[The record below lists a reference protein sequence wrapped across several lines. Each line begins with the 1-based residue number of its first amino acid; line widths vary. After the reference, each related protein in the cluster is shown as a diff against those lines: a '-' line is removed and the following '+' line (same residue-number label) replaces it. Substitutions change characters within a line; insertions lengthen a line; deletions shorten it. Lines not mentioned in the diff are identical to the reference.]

1 MPSIPFVELKN
12 KIRSMHAAEGSPV
25 SSREAHR
32 LARGIDFTE
41 FAAAFANA
49 AEAYDRD
56 VSDETGERAVNN
68 VLVEYLSRYGSLT
81 APRIEVL
88 AA

>member
-12 KIRSMHAAEGSPV
+12 KIRSMHAAEGAPV

-49 AEAYDRD
+49 AEAYSRD
-56 VSDETGERAVNN
+56 VSDETGENAVDN
-68 VLVEYLSRYGSLT
+68 VLIEYLGKYSALT
-81 APRIEVL
+81 APRIQVL